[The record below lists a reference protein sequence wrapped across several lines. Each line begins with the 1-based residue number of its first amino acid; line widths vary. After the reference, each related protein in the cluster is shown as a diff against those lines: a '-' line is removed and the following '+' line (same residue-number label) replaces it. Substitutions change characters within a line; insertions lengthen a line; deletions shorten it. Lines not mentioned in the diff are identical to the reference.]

1 MSEFD
6 FSSLKQNSQDNSQ
19 NIVEQ
24 KKEFD
29 FSSLKNPNKN
39 ITENFE
45 NTVDVD
51 SNRQNEVEKIAKE
64 IGQDVDYV
72 NSNFEQIKKLKDTV
86 PTDKEL
92 DEIKK
97 DSPNTYDLMKNKE
110 DVAIIKDDYKNLSK
124 FEIVLKSLVAPKS
137 TLNPINSFL
146 PSNFLT
152 INEDSQ
158 RFGKT
163 VGRAF
168 AGGGIDLLSGLLRGT
183 ISVGARVPELVFSDN
198 KLIKYD
204 KEQGKLV
211 TINIKP
217 ENEFNLGGDEE
228 LKRYIQQEAT
238 NLRNKANVL
247 NEVIKEQTEKF
258 LKDTGL
264 AKTDKDGF
272 VYDLAQGF
280 SSLLASIGISAL
292 TGGVGASSLAFGLY
306 QFQNVYEEAKQKG
319 KDELNSLVAGITSGS
334 FEAGLESL
342 GLHMFL
348 EGLKVKKTFAKM
360 LKGFGVESIQEGSQ
374 QFFEE
379 LITNLFGIRQE
390 SISEILGTVGY
401 SALIGGLVGSSVS
414 LAHSGIE
421 KFSQRQQEN
430 KALEIVNKAVKLEQ
444 ADMVANNLK
453 AVGEVAKQVKTVTR
467 NPQKAEEFV
476 EKTVG
481 KDTQVF
487 VSANALNEVLN
498 QENEIKEKVLQ
509 QLGISNREQDVS
521 ASADSNIKIPLA
533 KWMIVAQG
541 IKLSNGTTLFDSML
555 NDTKL
560 DESGYTLKEKQD
572 AINEINR
579 IKTELEKDIE
589 KQNQVLE
596 TADKQ
601 TRQKVETFFNTILDE
616 AQPETMNDKKW
627 KSDKQNAIKLWTAQ
641 ALVNMQKRNINFD
654 EWYEQNKNL
663 RFVNELSEGRRNIK
677 NRAVEAVQNIK
688 DNNNEEINFYSIP
701 TEKFVA
707 EYEKLTNTKLNLDKK
722 GKIQF
727 HKDSIREAIRQGV
740 TIDEKI
746 LKDLDI
752 NPEYVDKRKFE
763 RSSNSATFN
772 QENGNRPRIAND
784 NETIESLV
792 LDQTKLV
799 PDKKELKGTSKVRNY
814 IFSRKDFDL
823 LGEVPVEGAGVTL
836 VFSKSNVRR
845 GAKTARSNYENRQ
858 FYVELKQAVK
868 RALHGGFVKTDEKE
882 KHSTV
887 LGQDVYFTS
896 ISFNGK
902 TYAVEIKVDVPKR
915 QFDNKYNYAGHRVKE
930 VNIKE
935 IKKSTGSINRDVL
948 SPHASSKVSIAQIKK
963 IFNNNFV
970 EFKNEKQ
977 LIKEQA
983 IANGTFLKA
992 PNGKQSNLKEDL
1004 WLTVRTDSF
1013 KNWFGNWENDPQNAS
1028 KVVDENG
1035 EPLVVYHGTSND
1047 FRVFNRKV
1055 NYFTDNKDVA
1065 NTYTGTK
1072 KIYEVFANIKNP
1084 ITINANKEKWSMID
1098 INNISIDGVDNIED
1112 FLKQNGASVWKE
1124 KGALR
1129 TTTADILSAIEDNFK
1144 NNDGVIIKD
1153 IYDEGGY
1160 SAAAKTN
1167 LGNDYVVFNSRQVK
1181 SINNRGS
1188 FDRNNPDIYYQAA
1201 YHGTPHRFDT
1211 FSTDKIGTG
1220 EGAQAHGW
1228 GLYFAG
1234 EKRVSERYRKGLAR
1248 NTLEVF
1254 ENGKLVDDDVR
1265 KFFRGYID
1273 LQKSGINKTVEEYI
1287 KEQIDLYKDWNK
1299 NDEKWLPV
1307 YQSIIDKL
1315 TANENTTINNIVLT
1329 EDEKSMFDLAIEDIE
1344 QNAMLDG
1351 EYEEYEKQKN
1361 THDTAVNVSEYI
1373 NSEFLEKTKQEIQE
1387 RNDLISKLEKID
1399 ANKITIDENKGQ
1411 LFQVEIPEN
1420 DVLLDEQKTFNEQ
1433 PKKVQQALKEIA
1445 KKELPQ
1451 DTEKNEK
1458 AILSYI
1464 EKYIQK
1470 TYLTNWTVNS
1480 DLRLSFWNIIDD
1492 LIRYGKEKTLDI
1504 TKRNIMPQYQ
1514 QRRIDFINSIKDIDE
1529 FVVSKSPIDFD
1540 NYNGKSLDGREIYE
1554 LIASRINGSSDSFKE
1569 ASLLLNKYGVKG
1581 ITYNGYRDGRAYVV
1595 FDDKAVK
1602 VLETYYQD
1610 NLFVD
1615 TKKATNKI
1623 IRGFITGDEI
1633 HVTGA
1638 SDISTYIH
1646 EMGHYWLRDLQNYVL
1661 SGQATDE
1668 VLKEW
1673 DTIKTWLNITDDTKH
1688 LTREQQE
1695 TYARGLETYMME
1707 GKAPS
1712 ISLRNIFRK
1721 ISNLMKYIYKRLTFE
1736 KVELSQDVHDYFDR
1750 LFATEQEI
1758 AENLASME
1766 TDFNKF
1772 MQKQN
1777 EKLKQEYEN
1786 VKQEAHQQAVEIL
1799 IEETMKEKT
1808 EKYEQDI
1815 ETKKQ
1820 EFYNNAKKEL
1830 EENKLYIATQKAV
1843 TDTKL
1848 SADELIKKHKENS
1861 FNQDEILALM
1871 SIVADNNLSS
1881 IDELI
1886 QNVEYFKEPQKVTDE
1901 IVNGLIQEYENKIND
1916 PEFIK
1921 ERAIEAVNNEKQIE
1935 LLALEREIL
1944 IYNFYKQ
1951 DINKETAYTRS
1962 RQYRELVK
1970 EQATSYL
1977 ESMPVS
1983 EAKRYYKYVQAQE
1996 RLNRQYA
2003 TALQKGDIQQAIQ
2016 LKEKIVLNSELIRQS
2031 LQLRKEFEKKSK
2043 NIESFCEKKFYQN
2056 DNLVQVFNILNRF
2069 NLEHKQQKGYPIQ
2082 SIPTLIEYQTAK
2094 NQYQNIDGQT
2104 ATCEM
2109 LNLPEYL
2116 LDEQNAVSNLDDLT
2130 ITQLRDV
2137 LTGLKQILHFDRLQ
2151 QEMTVNGKKV
2161 EFETIVTE
2169 LDKVARKN
2177 IDIKTQEKN
2186 SKEIN
2191 KSLGDGY
2198 VKILGVNVPNS
2209 IETIKQFLIDS
2220 IVSTGIKLDTLIH
2233 KLDGKDSYGNNKDV
2247 TFYNVFLEP
2256 AKRASDKENKM
2267 LKHIIEQYQN
2277 LIKLY
2282 NKKEWDNIINPA
2294 ENTKIYVS
2302 ELGNSF
2308 TKQELVCMLL
2318 NFGNESSR
2326 QRLLETPVFDYR
2338 GDRENWNEQT
2348 LTNVFQKYL
2357 DEKDYSFVQGVWSIL
2372 EELGQ
2377 TSFENHKELTGT
2389 YPQRVKEI
2397 PFTLYK
2403 GGKGFNFKG
2412 GYYPLKADPRF
2423 QQKVQDRNNA
2433 LAEPIQQSFLK
2444 RPSTDK
2450 GYTMTRTKA
2459 KYPIQLSFN
2468 VFHQGVADQVHDVC
2482 FRKLIYDQ
2490 NRLLS
2495 NPRLINT
2502 IKECVGKVGF
2512 EQFRNQVRVYG
2523 TRENFVG
2530 EREGF
2535 EKILNWF
2542 RMGVGSSMLAF
2553 KPGIIIQNLG
2563 NFFIYKNAIDNFGNV
2578 QVKKIW
2584 LKSLELNRHLVFN
2597 TQKGKAIKEFICS
2610 KSQMMT
2616 DRYDNFNYTMKECE
2630 QNMFEEKGRLA
2641 KLGNW
2646 LMVTSDN
2653 LSAVPAWIVAY
2664 EQGITEMG
2672 LTDKQASDRADLLIT
2687 RVVGSSRKMDQAQF
2701 TRSTNIV
2708 AKLFN
2713 PFASFMLNELNR
2725 WNTEFN
2731 VFVKEKDFSRFSG
2744 FVVTRAFFAVIS
2756 EILSGRLPDFDD
2768 DDDNLTSWFKFIV
2781 KDILG
2786 YGLSMIPYL
2795 RTFYNGIDDIVVG
2808 EKGFIGT
2815 KGQSSVLSNI
2825 NTGAVVPVN
2834 ETIKTFRD
2842 IVAGNIKEGQLQ
2854 SYTEKMIDAVLVD
2867 THQPLIFNDWLFNAY
2882 DVFVNGMIPEFSDI
2896 FKRRPKKKRK

>member
-6 FSSLKQNSQDNSQ
+6 FSSLKQNNQDKPQ
-19 NIVEQ
+19 NTVET

-51 SNRQNEVEKIAKE
+51 SNRQNEVAKIASE

-92 DEIKK
+92 NEIKET
-97 DSPNTYDLMKNKE
+97 PNTYDLMKNKE
-110 DVAIIKDDYKNLSK
+110 DVALIKDDYKNLSK
-124 FEIVLKSLVAPKS
+124 FEKVLKGLVSPKS
-137 TLNPINSFL
+137 KFNPINTLL
-146 PSNFLT
+146 PANFLAT
-152 INEDSQ
+152 NENTQ
-158 RFGKT
+158 KFAKT

-168 AGGGIDLLSGLLRGT
+168 VGGGIDLLSGLTRGT
-183 ISVGARVPELVFSDN
+183 ISVGARIPELVFSDRT
-198 KLIKYD
+198 ITKYD
-204 KEQGKLV
+204 KEQGKFV
-211 TINIKP
+211 NIPVKP
-217 ENEFNLGGDEE
+217 EYEFNLGKEDEE

-280 SSLLASIGISAL
+280 SSLLASIGITAL
-292 TGGVGASSLAFGLY
+292 SGGVGAGGLAFGLY

-342 GLHMFL
+342 GLHMFI
-348 EGLKVKKTFAKM
+348 EGLKVKKVWTKF

-379 LITNLFGIRQE
+379 LITNLFGIREE
-390 SISEILGTVGY
+390 SRAEILGTVGY

-421 KFSQRQQEN
+421 KFSQKQQEN
-430 KALEIVNKAVKLEQ
+430 RALEIVNKAVKLEQ
-444 ADMVANNLK
+444 TDMVANNLK

-467 NPQKAEEFV
+467 NPQMAEKFV

-481 KDTQVF
+481 KDTPVF

-509 QLGISNREQDVS
+509 QLGISNREQNVS
-521 ASADSNIKIPLA
+521 ADTDSNIKIPLA

-688 DNNNEEINFYSIP
+688 DNNNEETNFYAMP

-727 HKDSIREAIRQGV
+727 HKDSIREAIRQGATV
-740 TIDEKI
+740 DEKI

-763 RSSNSATFN
+763 DRNSNEQMLN
-772 QENGNRPRIAND
+772 HENEI
-784 NETIESLV
+784 
-792 LDQTKLV
+792 
-799 PDKKELKGTSKVRNY
+799 KEKIFKV
-814 IFSRKDFDL
+814 K
-823 LGEVPVEGAGVTL
+823 E
-836 VFSKSNVRR
+836 
-845 GAKTARSNYENRQ
+845 
-858 FYVELKQAVK
+858 
-868 RALHGGFVKTDEKE
+868 DEKDRFGKDVVKLLKDKRKKDDDTAYVGE
-882 KHSTV
+882 IPFLYKV
-887 LGQDVYFTS
+887 LGIEDGSVF
-896 ISFNGK
+896 IEKGNIKKDLGK
-902 TYAVEIKVDVPKR
+902 IKKYKNHNVD
-915 QFDNKYNYAGHRVKE
+915 
-930 VNIKE
+930 IKE
-935 IKKSTGSINRDVL
+935 IQNIPQLYTDPIIVMKSLTEKNALVAVLNATDKSGRQIVLAIHPNKYGVGLHAIPSAYGKDDILKLIGETDKANGIIYVENKSSSPASWLL
-948 SPHASSKVSIAQIKK
+948 SPISNLRS
-963 IFNNNFV
+963 NNNILQKSDIVKKYF
-970 EFKNEKQ
+970 EKER
-977 LIKEQA
+977 LE
-983 IANGTFLKA
+983 
-992 PNGKQSNLKEDL
+992 
-1004 WLTVRTDSF
+1004 
-1013 KNWFGNWENDPQNAS
+1013 
-1028 KVVDENG
+1028 
-1035 EPLVVYHGTSND
+1035 
-1047 FRVFNRKV
+1047 
-1055 NYFTDNKDVA
+1055 
-1065 NTYTGTK
+1065 
-1072 KIYEVFANIKNP
+1072 
-1084 ITINANKEKWSMID
+1084 
-1098 INNISIDGVDNIED
+1098 
-1112 FLKQNGASVWKE
+1112 
-1124 KGALR
+1124 
-1129 TTTADILSAIEDNFK
+1129 
-1144 NNDGVIIKD
+1144 
-1153 IYDEGGY
+1153 
-1160 SAAAKTN
+1160 
-1167 LGNDYVVFNSRQVK
+1167 
-1181 SINNRGS
+1181 
-1188 FDRNNPDIYYQAA
+1188 QAA

-1361 THDTAVNVSEYI
+1361 THDTAINVSEYI

-1420 DVLLDEQKTFNEQ
+1420 DVLLDEQKTFDEQ
-1433 PKKVQQALKEIA
+1433 PKKVQEALKEIA
-1445 KKELPQ
+1445 EKEL
-1451 DTEKNEK
+1451 EKDVQTDFLKGYEYETKYKEEHPETKDFN
-1458 AILSYI
+1458 LSVEI
-1464 EKYIQK
+1464 
-1470 TYLTNWTVNS
+1470 N
-1480 DLRLSFWNIIDD
+1480 RLARF
-1492 LIRYGKEKTLDI
+1492 GKERTIELI
-1504 TKRNIMPQYQ
+1504 KRYSYNEERQAK
-1514 QRRIDFINSIKDIDE
+1514 IDFINSIKNIDD
-1529 FVVSKSPIDFD
+1529 FIVSNKPIDFK
-1540 NYNGKSLDGREIYE
+1540 NYKGEDLTGKEIYDAITFN
-1554 LIASRINGSSDSFKE
+1554 LKGKDADRKE
-1569 ASLLLNKYGVKG
+1569 ASLLLNKYGIKG
-1581 ITYNGYRDGRAYVV
+1581 ITYDGRWDGKAYVV

-1623 IRGFITGDEI
+1623 VRGFIVGDEI
-1633 HVTGA
+1633 HVTPA

-1661 SGQATDE
+1661 NGQATDE

-1736 KVELSQDVHDYFDR
+1736 KVELSRDVHDYFDR

-1799 IEETMKEKT
+1799 VEETMKEKT
-1808 EKYEQDI
+1808 EKYKQDI

-1820 EFYNNAKKEL
+1820 EFYDNAKKEV
-1830 EENKLYIATQKAV
+1830 EENKLYIATQKAIK
-1843 TDTKL
+1843 DTKL
-1848 SADELIKKHKENS
+1848 SADKLIKKHKENS
-1861 FNQDEILALM
+1861 FSQDEIVSLM
-1871 SIVADNNLSS
+1871 NIVADNNLSS

-1886 QNVEYFKEPQKVTDE
+1886 QNVEYFKEPQKVIDE
-1901 IVNGLIQEYENKIND
+1901 IVNGLMQEYENKVND
-1916 PEFIK
+1916 PEFIR

-1935 LLALEREIL
+1935 LLALEREML

-1962 RQYRELVK
+1962 RQYKELVK
-1970 EQATSYL
+1970 EQVKNYL
-1977 ESMPVS
+1977 ESMPIN
-1983 EAKRYYKYVQAQE
+1983 EAKRYYKYVQAQQ
-1996 RLNRQYA
+1996 RLNRQFSS
-2003 TALQKGDIQQAIQ
+2003 ALQKGDIQQAIQ

-2031 LQLRKEFEKKSK
+2031 LQLGKEFEKKSK

-2082 SIPTLIEYQTAK
+2082 SVPTLLEYQTAK

-2116 LDEQNAVSNLDDLT
+2116 LNEENTATNLDDLT

-2137 LTGLKQILHFDRLQ
+2137 LTGLKQILHFDRMQ

-2161 EFETIVTE
+2161 EFETIVRE
-2169 LDKVARKN
+2169 LDEVARKN
-2177 IDIKTQEKN
+2177 IDLRTQEKN

-2191 KSLGDGY
+2191 KSLGAGWY
-2198 VKILGVNVPNS
+2198 HLWGKVRIPYNVRALRQGIYN
-2209 IETIKQFLIDS
+2209 LI
-2220 IVSTGIKLDTLIH
+2220 ISTGIKLDTLVH
-2233 KLDGKDSYGNNKDV
+2233 KLDGKDSYGNNKDI

-2277 LIKLY
+2277 LIKFY
-2282 NKKEWDNIINPA
+2282 DKNDWYKIIYPA
-2294 ENTKIYVS
+2294 ENTKIYVG

-2308 TKQELVCMLL
+2308 AKQELICMLL

-2338 GDRENWNEQT
+2338 GDRDNWNEQT
-2348 LTNVFQKYL
+2348 LMNVFQKYL
-2357 DEKDYSFVQGVWSIL
+2357 DEKDYSFVQGVWNIL

-2403 GGKGFNFKG
+2403 DGKGFNFKG
-2412 GYYPLKADPRF
+2412 GYYPLKCDKRYSA
-2423 QQKVQDRNNA
+2423 KVKDRDKT
-2433 LAEPIQQSFLK
+2433 LAEQLQEIAQTFFRL
-2444 RPSTDK
+2444 PSTDK
-2450 GYTMTRTKA
+2450 GYTMTRTNV
-2459 KYPIQLSFN
+2459 KYPISLEFA
-2468 VFHQGVADQVHDVC
+2468 VFHQAVANQVHDVC

-2495 NPRLINT
+2495 NPQLRVT
-2502 IKECVGKVGF
+2502 IEECLGREGY
-2512 EQFRNQVRVYG
+2512 EQFRSQVRVYG

-2563 NFFIYKNAIDNFGNV
+2563 NFFIYKNAIDNFGNA
-2578 QVKKIW
+2578 QVKKVW

-2664 EQGITEMG
+2664 EQGINELQ

-2701 TRSTNIV
+2701 TRSTNVV

-2731 VFVKEKDFSRFSG
+2731 VFVKEKDFARFAG

-2756 EILSGRLPDFDD
+2756 EVLSGRLPDFDD

-2795 RTFYNGIDDIVVG
+2795 RTFYNGIDDILVG

-2842 IVAGNIKEGQLQ
+2842 IIAGDIKEGQLQ
-2854 SYTEKMIDAVLVD
+2854 AYTEKMIDAVLVD
-2867 THQPLIFNDWLFNAY
+2867 IHQPLIFNDWLFNAY
-2882 DVFVNGMIPEFSDI
+2882 DVFVNGMTPEFGDI

>member
-6 FSSLKQNSQDNSQ
+6 FSSLKQNNQDKPQ
-19 NIVEQ
+19 NTVET

-51 SNRQNEVEKIAKE
+51 SNRQNEVAKIASE

-92 DEIKK
+92 NEIKET
-97 DSPNTYDLMKNKE
+97 PNTYDLMKNKE
-110 DVAIIKDDYKNLSK
+110 DVALIKDDYKNLSK
-124 FEIVLKSLVAPKS
+124 FEKVLKGLVSPKS
-137 TLNPINSFL
+137 KFNPINTLL
-146 PSNFLT
+146 PANFLAT
-152 INEDSQ
+152 NENTQ
-158 RFGKT
+158 KFAKT

-168 AGGGIDLLSGLLRGT
+168 VGGGIDLLSGLTRGT
-183 ISVGARVPELVFSDN
+183 ISVGARIPELVFSDRT
-198 KLIKYD
+198 ITKYD
-204 KEQGKLV
+204 KEQGKFV
-211 TINIKP
+211 NIPVKP
-217 ENEFNLGGDEE
+217 EYEFNLGKEDEE

-280 SSLLASIGISAL
+280 SSLLASIGITAL
-292 TGGVGASSLAFGLY
+292 SGGVGAGGLAFGLY

-342 GLHMFL
+342 GLHMFI
-348 EGLKVKKTFAKM
+348 EGLKVKKVWTKF

-379 LITNLFGIRQE
+379 LITNLFGIREE
-390 SISEILGTVGY
+390 SRAEILGTVGY

-421 KFSQRQQEN
+421 KFSQKQQEN
-430 KALEIVNKAVKLEQ
+430 RALEIVNKAVKLEQ
-444 ADMVANNLK
+444 TDMVANNLK

-467 NPQKAEEFV
+467 NPQMAEKFV

-481 KDTQVF
+481 KDTPVF
-487 VSANALNEVLN
+487 ISANALNEVLN

-509 QLGISNREQDVS
+509 QLGISNREQNVS
-521 ASADSNIKIPLA
+521 ADTDSNIKIPLA

-596 TADKQ
+596 TADKD

-654 EWYEQNKNL
+654 KWYEQNKNL

-688 DNNNEEINFYSIP
+688 DNNNEETNFYSMP

-727 HKDSIREAIRQGV
+727 HKDSIREAIRQGATV
-740 TIDEKI
+740 DEKI

-763 RSSNSATFN
+763 DRNSNEQMLN
-772 QENGNRPRIAND
+772 QEDEIRPRIAND
-784 NETIESLV
+784 NETIEPLT
-792 LDQTKLV
+792 LDQKKLV
-799 PDKKELKGTSKVRNY
+799 PNKKTLKGVAKVREY
-814 IFSRKDFDL
+814 ILSRKDFDL
-823 LGEVPVEGAGVTL
+823 LGEVPVDGAGTTL
-836 VFSKSNVRR
+836 VFSVSNIKR
-845 GAKTARSNYENRQ
+845 GAKVTRSNYANRQ

-868 RALHGGFVKTDEKE
+868 RALHGGFVETDGKE
-882 KHSTV
+882 KHSSV

-902 TYAVEIKVDVPKR
+902 TYAVEIKADVLKT
-915 QFDNKYNYAGHRVKE
+915 QYDEKYNYAGHRVKE

-935 IKKSTGSINRDVL
+935 IELNKEKTGSNQGLL
-948 SPHASSKVSIAQIKK
+948 SPIYASGNISIAQFKK
-963 IFNNNFV
+963 IFNNKFV
-970 EFKNEKQ
+970 EFKTEKQ
-977 LIKEQA
+977 LIKEKA
-983 IANGTFLKA
+983 IADGTFLKA
-992 PNGKQSNLKEDL
+992 PNGKQSNLSEDL
-1004 WLTVRTDSF
+1004 WLTVRRESF
-1013 KNWFGNWENDPQNAS
+1013 KNWFGDWENDPANAS

-1035 EPLVVYHGTSND
+1035 EPLVVYHGTDEIFNIFDKTKGRANMDIQGSFFSPYKIDAQGYGKNVYP
-1047 FRVFNRKV
+1047 VFL
-1055 NYFTDNKDVA
+1055 
-1065 NTYTGTK
+1065 
-1072 KIYEVFANIKNP
+1072 NIKNP
-1084 ITINANKEKWSMID
+1084 ANENVGYKTLNKYQ
-1098 INNISIDGVDNIED
+1098 G
-1112 FLKQNGASVWKE
+1112 QNGAGIK
-1124 KGALR
+1124 AR
-1129 TTTADILSAIEDNFK
+1129 EDLIK
-1144 NNDGVIIKD
+1144 QGYDGVNN
-1153 IYDEGGY
+1153 EN
-1160 SAAAKTN
+1160 TE
-1167 LGNDYVVFNSRQVK
+1167 YVVFDSKQIK

-1201 YHGTPHRFDT
+1201 YHGTPHKFDI

-1220 EGAQAHGW
+1220 EGHQAHGW

-1234 EKRVSERYRKGLAR
+1234 HREEADKYRKGLLPLLR
-1248 NTLEVF
+1248 LPEFVDNVF
-1254 ENGKLVDDDVR
+1254 SLGDKWYEKDEDDNKYYLHKNNKRTEINKKEFDKQKKKAKDIFDKDIQKR
-1265 KFFRGYID
+1265 IEEYK
-1273 LQKSGINKTVEEYI
+1273 KSG
-1287 KEQIDLYKDWNK
+1287 QLYKVD
-1299 NDEKWLPV
+1299 
-1307 YQSIIDKL
+1307 
-1315 TANENTTINNIVLT
+1315 
-1329 EDEKSMFDLAIEDIE
+1329 
-1344 QNAMLDG
+1344 
-1351 EYEEYEKQKN
+1351 
-1361 THDTAVNVSEYI
+1361 
-1373 NSEFLEKTKQEIQE
+1373 
-1387 RNDLISKLEKID
+1387 
-1399 ANKITIDENKGQ
+1399 
-1411 LFQVEIPEN
+1411 IPEN
-1420 DVLLDEQKTFNEQ
+1420 DVLLDEDKTFNEQ
-1433 PKKVQQALKEIA
+1433 PKKVQEALLKMDKEENLNLFSQYTEKDILN
-1445 KKELPQ
+1445 KIKELSKNKIDEKLTKKLIQ
-1451 DTEKNEK
+1451 DFVDGTPDYFENYDKFLTENLNNE
-1458 AILSYI
+1458 
-1464 EKYIQK
+1464 ED
-1470 TYLTNWTVNS
+1470 VNLI
-1480 DLRLSFWNIIDD
+1480 LRLTTSLHHNED
-1492 LIRYGKEKTLDI
+1492 LT
-1504 TKRNIMPQYQ
+1504 
-1514 QRRIDFINSIKDIDE
+1514 
-1529 FVVSKSPIDFD
+1529 
-1540 NYNGKSLDGREIYE
+1540 GREIYKE
-1554 LIASRINGSSDSFKE
+1554 ISDKEKNNGGWYGDKG

-1581 ITYNGYRDGRAYVV
+1581 ISYFSMQDGQAYVV

-1615 TKKATNKI
+1615 RKKATNKI
-1623 IRGFITGDEI
+1623 VRGFIVGDEI
-1633 HVTGA
+1633 HVTPA

-1736 KVELSQDVHDYFDR
+1736 KVELSRDVHDYFDR

-1799 IEETMKEKT
+1799 VEETMKEKT
-1808 EKYEQDI
+1808 EQYKQDI

-1820 EFYNNAKKEL
+1820 EFYNNAKKEV
-1830 EENKLYIATQKAV
+1830 EENKLYIATQKAIK
-1843 TDTKL
+1843 DTKL

-1861 FNQDEILALM
+1861 FNQDEIVSLM
-1871 SIVADNNLSS
+1871 NIVADNNLSS

-1886 QNVEYFKEPQKVTDE
+1886 QNVEYFKEPQKVIDE
-1901 IVNGLIQEYENKIND
+1901 IVNGLMQEYENKVND
-1916 PEFIK
+1916 PEFIR

-1935 LLALEREIL
+1935 LLALEREML

-1970 EQATSYL
+1970 EQVKNYL
-1977 ESMPVS
+1977 ESMPIS
-1983 EAKRYYKYVQAQE
+1983 EAKRYYKYVQAQQ
-1996 RLNRQYA
+1996 RLNRQFSS
-2003 TALQKGDIQQAIQ
+2003 ALQKGDMQQAIQ
-2016 LKEKIVLNSELIRQS
+2016 LQEKIVLNSELIRQS
-2031 LQLRKEFEKKSK
+2031 LQLGKEFEKKSK

-2082 SIPTLIEYQTAK
+2082 SVPTLLEYQTAK

-2116 LDEQNAVSNLDDLT
+2116 LNEENTATNLDDLT

-2137 LTGLKQILHFDRLQ
+2137 LTGLKQILHFDRMQ

-2161 EFETIVTE
+2161 EFETIVRE

-2177 IDIKTQEKN
+2177 IDLRTQEKN

-2191 KSLGDGY
+2191 KSLGDGWY
-2198 VKILGVNVPNS
+2198 RLWGKVRVPNNVRALRQG
-2209 IETIKQFLIDS
+2209 IYNLI
-2220 IVSTGIKLDTLIH
+2220 ISTGIKLDTLIH

-2282 NKKEWDNIINPA
+2282 DKNEWYDIIYPA

-2348 LTNVFQKYL
+2348 LRNVFQKYL
-2357 DEKDYSFVQGVWSIL
+2357 TEKDYSFVQGIWNIL
-2372 EELGQ
+2372 EELGK

-2403 GGKGFNFKG
+2403 DGKGFNFKG
-2412 GYYPLKADPRF
+2412 GYYPLKCDKRYSA
-2423 QQKVQDRNNA
+2423 KVKDRDKT
-2433 LAEPIQQSFLK
+2433 LAEQIQEIAQTFFRL
-2444 RPSTDK
+2444 PSTDK
-2450 GYTMTRTKA
+2450 GYTMTRINV
-2459 KYPIQLSFN
+2459 KYPISLEFA
-2468 VFHQGVADQVHDVC
+2468 VFHQAVANQVHDVC

-2495 NPRLINT
+2495 NPQLRVT
-2502 IKECVGKVGF
+2502 IEECLGREGY
-2512 EQFRNQVRVYG
+2512 EQFRSQVRVYG

-2530 EREGF
+2530 EREGS

-2563 NFFIYKNAIDNFGNV
+2563 NFFIYKNAIDNFGNA
-2578 QVKKIW
+2578 QVKKVW

-2664 EQGITEMG
+2664 EQGINEMG

-2701 TRSTNIV
+2701 TRSSNPI

-2731 VFVKEKDFSRFSG
+2731 VFVKEKDFARFAG

-2756 EILSGRLPDFDD
+2756 EVLSGRLPDFDD
-2768 DDDNLTSWFKFIV
+2768 DDDNLTSWFKFVV

-2795 RTFYNGIDDIVVG
+2795 RTFYNGFDDIVVG
-2808 EKGFIGT
+2808 KAGFKGA
-2815 KGQSSVLSNI
+2815 GQSSVLSNI
-2825 NTGAVVPVN
+2825 SNGAAVPVV
-2834 ETIKTFRD
+2834 ETYKTFRD
-2842 IVAGNIKEGQLQ
+2842 IVAGDIKEGQLQ
-2854 SYTEKMIDAVLVD
+2854 AYTEKMIDAVLVD
-2867 THQPLIFNDWLFNAY
+2867 THQPLIFNDWFFNAY
-2882 DVFVNGMIPEFSDI
+2882 DVFVNGMTPEFGDI

>member
-51 SNRQNEVEKIAKE
+51 SNRQNEVAKIASE

-92 DEIKK
+92 NEIKET
-97 DSPNTYDLMKNKE
+97 PNTYDLMKNKE
-110 DVAIIKDDYKNLSK
+110 DVALIKDDYKSLSK
-124 FEIVLKSLVAPKS
+124 FEIALKTLVAPKS

-152 INEDSQ
+152 MNEDSQ

-168 AGGGIDLLSGLLRGT
+168 AGGAIDLLSGLLRGT

-198 KLIKYD
+198 KLFKYD

-228 LKRYIQQEAT
+228 LKKYIQQEAT

-272 VYDLAQGF
+272 IYDLAQGF

-319 KDELNSLVAGITSGS
+319 KDELNSLVAGLTSGS
-334 FEAGLESL
+334 FEAGLEGL
-342 GLHMFL
+342 GLHMFI
-348 EGLKVKKTFAKM
+348 EGLKVKKVWTKL
-360 LKGFGVESIQEGSQ
+360 LKGFSVESVQEGSQ

-421 KFSQRQQEN
+421 KFSQKQQEN
-430 KALEIVNKAVKLEQ
+430 RALEIVNKAVKLEQ
-444 ADMVANNLK
+444 TDMVANNLK

-467 NPQKAEEFV
+467 NPQMAEKFV

-481 KDTQVF
+481 KDTPVF
-487 VSANALNEVLN
+487 ISANALNEVLN

-509 QLGISNREQDVS
+509 QLGISNREQNVS
-521 ASADSNIKIPLA
+521 ADTDSNIKIPLA

-596 TADKQ
+596 TADKE

-654 EWYEQNKNL
+654 KWYEQNKNL

-688 DNNNEEINFYSIP
+688 DNNNEETNFYSMP

-727 HKDSIREAIRQGV
+727 HKDSIREAIRQGATV
-740 TIDEKI
+740 DEKI

-763 RSSNSATFN
+763 DRNSNEQMLN
-772 QENGNRPRIAND
+772 QEDEIRPRIAND
-784 NETIESLV
+784 NETIEPLT
-792 LDQTKLV
+792 LDQKKLV
-799 PDKKELKGTSKVRNY
+799 PNKKTLKGVAKVREY
-814 IFSRKDFDL
+814 ILSRKDFDL
-823 LGEVPVEGAGVTL
+823 LGEVPVDGAGTTL
-836 VFSKSNVRR
+836 VFSVSNIKR
-845 GAKTARSNYENRQ
+845 GAKVTRSNYANRQ

-868 RALHGGFVKTDEKE
+868 RALHGGFVETDGKE
-882 KHSTV
+882 KHSSV

-902 TYAVEIKVDVPKR
+902 TYAVEIKADVLKT
-915 QFDNKYNYAGHRVKE
+915 QYDEKYNYAGHRVKE

-935 IKKSTGSINRDVL
+935 IELNKEKTGSNQGLL
-948 SPHASSKVSIAQIKK
+948 SPIYASGNISIAQFKK
-963 IFNNNFV
+963 IFNNKFV
-970 EFKNEKQ
+970 EFKTEKQ
-977 LIKEQA
+977 LIKEKA
-983 IANGTFLKA
+983 IADGTFLKA
-992 PNGKQSNLKEDL
+992 PNGKQSNLSENL
-1004 WLTVRTDSF
+1004 WLTVRRQSF
-1013 KNWFGNWENDPQNAS
+1013 KNWFGDWENDPQNAS

-1035 EPLVVYHGTSND
+1035 EPLVVYHGTPLSRKQKTKNTGWYTD
-1047 FRVFNRKV
+1047 ENGEEHYRRQEAPFNIFRGGAYNGLIFFSTDRTKAREIADYRSMHIQDDENGNEQWTEEGYVYDVFLNAKKPL
-1055 NYFTDNKDVA
+1055 NVA
-1065 NTYTGTK
+1065 NK
-1072 KIYEVFANIKNP
+1072 KV
-1084 ITINANKEKWSMID
+1084 INKILD
-1098 INNISIDGVDNIED
+1098 SIDNIEAYD
-1112 FLKQNGASVWKE
+1112 FYTNKLTKITKDEAIE
-1124 KGALR
+1124 
-1129 TTTADILSAIEDNFK
+1129 ILSGNNSWMVAETKQFLNAIKTQGYDALQAK
-1144 NNDGVIIKD
+1144 
-1153 IYDEGGY
+1153 DEGVEY
-1160 SAAAKTN
+1160 TA
-1167 LGNDYVVFNSRQVK
+1167 VFKPNQIK
-1181 SINNRGS
+1181 SINNRGT
-1188 FDRNNPDIYYQAA
+1188 FDTNNPDIYYQAA
-1201 YHGTPHRFDT
+1201 YHGTPHKFDI

-1220 EGAQAHGW
+1220 EGHQAHGW

-1234 EKRVSERYRKGLAR
+1234 HREEADKYRKGLLPLLR
-1248 NTLEVF
+1248 LPEFVDNVFSLEDKWYEKDEDDNKYYLH
-1254 ENGKLVDDDVR
+1254 ENNKRTEINKKEFDKQKKKAKDIFDKDIQKR
-1265 KFFRGYID
+1265 IEEYK
-1273 LQKSGINKTVEEYI
+1273 KSG
-1287 KEQIDLYKDWNK
+1287 QLYKVD
-1299 NDEKWLPV
+1299 
-1307 YQSIIDKL
+1307 
-1315 TANENTTINNIVLT
+1315 
-1329 EDEKSMFDLAIEDIE
+1329 
-1344 QNAMLDG
+1344 
-1351 EYEEYEKQKN
+1351 
-1361 THDTAVNVSEYI
+1361 
-1373 NSEFLEKTKQEIQE
+1373 
-1387 RNDLISKLEKID
+1387 
-1399 ANKITIDENKGQ
+1399 
-1411 LFQVEIPEN
+1411 IPEN
-1420 DVLLDEQKTFNEQ
+1420 DVLLDEDKTFNEQ
-1433 PKKVQQALKEIA
+1433 PKKVQEALLKMDKEENLNLFSQYTEKDILN
-1445 KKELPQ
+1445 KIKELSKNKIDEKLTKKLIQ
-1451 DTEKNEK
+1451 DFVDGTPDYFENYDKFLTENLNNE
-1458 AILSYI
+1458 
-1464 EKYIQK
+1464 ED
-1470 TYLTNWTVNS
+1470 VNLI
-1480 DLRLSFWNIIDD
+1480 LRLTTSLHHNED
-1492 LIRYGKEKTLDI
+1492 LT
-1504 TKRNIMPQYQ
+1504 
-1514 QRRIDFINSIKDIDE
+1514 
-1529 FVVSKSPIDFD
+1529 
-1540 NYNGKSLDGREIYE
+1540 GREIYKE
-1554 LIASRINGSSDSFKE
+1554 ISDKEKNNGGWYGDKG

-1581 ITYNGYRDGRAYVV
+1581 ISYFSMQDGQAYVV

-1615 TKKATNKI
+1615 RKKATNKI
-1623 IRGFITGDEI
+1623 VRGFIVGDEI
-1633 HVTGA
+1633 HVTPA

-1736 KVELSQDVHDYFDR
+1736 KVELSRDVHDYFDR

-1799 IEETMKEKT
+1799 VEETMKEKT
-1808 EKYEQDI
+1808 EKYKQDI

-1820 EFYNNAKKEL
+1820 EFYDNAKKEV
-1830 EENKLYIATQKAV
+1830 EENKLYIATQKAIK
-1843 TDTKL
+1843 DTKL

-1861 FNQDEILALM
+1861 FSQDEIVSLM
-1871 SIVADNNLSS
+1871 NIVADNNLSS

-1886 QNVEYFKEPQKVTDE
+1886 QNVEYFKEPQKVIDE
-1901 IVNGLIQEYENKIND
+1901 IVNGLMQEYENKVND
-1916 PEFIK
+1916 PEFIR

-1935 LLALEREIL
+1935 LLALEREML

-1970 EQATSYL
+1970 EQVKNYL
-1977 ESMPVS
+1977 ESMPIN
-1983 EAKRYYKYVQAQE
+1983 EAKRYYKYVQAQQ
-1996 RLNRQYA
+1996 RLNRQFSS
-2003 TALQKGDIQQAIQ
+2003 ALQKGDMQQAIQ
-2016 LKEKIVLNSELIRQS
+2016 LQEKIVLNSELIRQS
-2031 LQLRKEFEKKSK
+2031 LQLGKEFEKKSK

-2082 SIPTLIEYQTAK
+2082 SVPTLLEYQTAK

-2116 LDEQNAVSNLDDLT
+2116 LNEENTATNLDDLT

-2137 LTGLKQILHFDRLQ
+2137 LTGLKQILHFDRMQ

-2161 EFETIVTE
+2161 EFETIVRE

-2177 IDIKTQEKN
+2177 IDLRTQEKN

-2191 KSLGDGY
+2191 KSLGDGWY
-2198 VKILGVNVPNS
+2198 RLWGKVRVPKNVRALRQGIYN
-2209 IETIKQFLIDS
+2209 LI
-2220 IVSTGIKLDTLIH
+2220 ISTGIKLDTLVH

-2282 NKKEWDNIINPA
+2282 DKNEWYDIIYPA
-2294 ENTKIYVS
+2294 ENTKIYIS

-2338 GDRENWNEQT
+2338 GDRDNWNEQT
-2348 LTNVFQKYL
+2348 LMNVFQKYL
-2357 DEKDYSFVQGVWSIL
+2357 TEKDYSFVQGIWNIL
-2372 EELGQ
+2372 EELGK

-2403 GGKGFNFKG
+2403 DGKGFNFKG
-2412 GYYPLKADPRF
+2412 GYYPLKCDKRYSA
-2423 QQKVQDRNNA
+2423 KVKDRDKT
-2433 LAEPIQQSFLK
+2433 LAEQIQEIAQTFFRL
-2444 RPSTDK
+2444 PSTDK
-2450 GYTMTRTKA
+2450 GYTMTRTNV
-2459 KYPIQLSFN
+2459 KYPISLEFA
-2468 VFHQGVADQVHDVC
+2468 VFHQAVANQVHDVC

-2495 NPRLINT
+2495 NPQLRVT
-2502 IKECVGKVGF
+2502 IEECLGREGY
-2512 EQFRNQVRVYG
+2512 EQFRSQVRVYG

-2530 EREGF
+2530 EREGS

-2563 NFFIYKNAIDNFGNV
+2563 NFFIYKNAIDNFGNA

-2664 EQGITEMG
+2664 EQGINELQ

-2701 TRSTNIV
+2701 TRSSNPI

-2731 VFVKEKDFSRFSG
+2731 VFVKEKDFARFAG

-2756 EILSGRLPDFDD
+2756 EVLSGRLPDFDD
-2768 DDDNLTSWFKFIV
+2768 DDDNLTSWFKFVV

-2795 RTFYNGIDDIVVG
+2795 RTFYNGFDDIVVG
-2808 EKGFIGT
+2808 KAGFKGA
-2815 KGQSSVLSNI
+2815 GQSSVLSNI
-2825 NTGAVVPVN
+2825 SNGAVVPVV
-2834 ETIKTFRD
+2834 ETYKTFRD

-2854 SYTEKMIDAVLVD
+2854 AYTEKMIDAVLVD
-2867 THQPLIFNDWLFNAY
+2867 IHQPLIFNDWLFNTY
-2882 DVFVNGMIPEFSDI
+2882 DVFVNGMTPEFGDI

>member
-198 KLIKYD
+198 KLFKYD

-292 TGGVGASSLAFGLY
+292 TGGVGVSGLAFGLY

-342 GLHMFL
+342 GLHMFI
-348 EGLKVKKTFAKM
+348 EGLKVKKVWTKF

-421 KFSQRQQEN
+421 KFSQRQQET

-560 DESGYTLKEKQD
+560 DETGYTLKEKQD
-572 AINEINR
+572 AIDEINKIR
-579 IKTELEKDIE
+579 TELEKDIE

-707 EYEKLTNTKLNLDKK
+707 EYEKLTNIKLNLDKK

-727 HKDSIREAIRQGV
+727 HKDFVREAIRQGA
-740 TIDEKI
+740 TIDEKV

-752 NPEYVDKRKFE
+752 NPEYVDRRKFE
-763 RSSNSATFN
+763 SGNSNEQVFN
-772 QENGNRPRIAND
+772 QPMLSDID
-784 NETIESLV
+784 VNEEVNVVDLSGFKFNPNKPIKEQIQEKLDSIKEPLSDKSKKVLV
-792 LDQTKLV
+792 DIVTRRRKEHIKDGSQYVRLQK
-799 PDKKELKGTSKVRNY
+799 DKKAKKRHEKEVLNIDTLIQNSVLVEIAPNTKTNKKGKKNVESY
-814 IFSRKDFDL
+814 YYFY
-823 LGEVPVEGAGVTL
+823 VPVRFGNSIYT
-836 VFSKSNVRR
+836 
-845 GAKTARSNYENRQ
+845 
-858 FYVELKQAVK
+858 VK
-868 RALHGGFVKTDEKE
+868 LFAEQKKGEKE
-882 KHSTV
+882 INPNVVH
-887 LGQDVYFTS
+887 LYDV
-896 ISFNGK
+896 
-902 TYAVEIKVDVPKR
+902 VEIKKLGKLSRSYQLSHLPSTISITEMLS
-915 QFDNKYNYAGHRVKE
+915 GVKDYKGNLYLFE
-930 VNIKE
+930 EQKE
-935 IKKSTGSINRDVL
+935 
-948 SPHASSKVSIAQIKK
+948 QIK
-963 IFNNNFV
+963 
-970 EFKNEKQ
+970 Q
-977 LIKEQA
+977 QA

-992 PNGKQSNLKEDL
+992 PNGKQSNLSEDL
-1004 WLTVRTDSF
+1004 WLTVRTPNF
-1013 KNWFGNWENDPQNAS
+1013 KNWFGDWENDPQNAS

-1035 EPLVVYHGTSND
+1035 EPLIVYHGTSND

-1098 INNISIDGVDNIED
+1098 INNISIDGVDNIEA

-1201 YHGTPHRFDT
+1201 YHGTPHIFDI
-1211 FSTDKIGTG
+1211 FSTENIGTG
-1220 EGAQAHGW
+1220 EGNQAHGW
-1228 GLYFAG
+1228 GLYF
-1234 EKRVSERYRKGLAR
+1234 
-1248 NTLEVF
+1248 T
-1254 ENGKLVDDDVR
+1254 ENKDVADYY
-1265 KFFRGYID
+1265 KF
-1273 LQKSGINKTVEEYI
+1273 
-1287 KEQIDLYKDWNK
+1287 
-1299 NDEKWLPV
+1299 
-1307 YQSIIDKL
+1307 KL
-1315 TANENTTINNIVLT
+1315 TPKTAELFIDPKDFTINNREHYYT
-1329 EDEKSMFDLAIEDIE
+1329 KDGKFYKNNYDDTNEKEIDKTQYSKALRKAQELNKKAIEED
-1344 QNAMLDG
+1344 
-1351 EYEEYEKQKN
+1351 
-1361 THDTAVNVSEYI
+1361 
-1373 NSEFLEKTKQEIQE
+1373 
-1387 RNDLISKLEKID
+1387 
-1399 ANKITIDENKGQ
+1399 NKKGQ
-1411 LFQVEIPEN
+1411 LFKVDIPEK
-1420 DVLLDEQKTFNEQ
+1420 DVLLDEQKTLKQQ
-1433 PKKVQQALKEIA
+1433 PQKVQQKLKKLIDNFGNYNMKKNGNGEYEVYDGNELIDTYDDEAAAKQAVKENNIA
-1445 KKELPQ
+1445 SMTANIDQRSFDILYFRNNDLFNPTGKEKIQTAYYKFQGNP
-1451 DTEKNEK
+1451 EKYFNK
-1458 AILSYI
+1458 MWNNLTGKDIYNILSY
-1464 EKYIQK
+1464 
-1470 TYLTNWTVNS
+1470 L
-1480 DLRLSFWNIIDD
+1480 
-1492 LIRYGKEKTLDI
+1492 YGTDKK
-1504 TKRNIMPQYQ
+1504 
-1514 QRRIDFINSIKDIDE
+1514 
-1529 FVVSKSPIDFD
+1529 
-1540 NYNGKSLDGREIYE
+1540 
-1554 LIASRINGSSDSFKE
+1554 
-1569 ASLLLNKYGVKG
+1569 ASLKLNEAGIKG
-1581 ITYNGYRDGRAYVV
+1581 ITYDGRQDGRCYVI

-1799 IEETMKEKT
+1799 VEETMKEKT
-1808 EKYEQDI
+1808 EQYKQDI

-1886 QNVEYFKEPQKVTDE
+1886 QNVEYFKEPQKVIDE
-1901 IVNGLIQEYENKIND
+1901 IVNGLMQEYENKIND

-2116 LDEQNAVSNLDDLT
+2116 LDEQNTATNLDDLT
-2130 ITQLRDV
+2130 ITQVRDV

-2151 QEMTVNGKKV
+2151 QEMTVNGRKV

-2169 LDKVARKN
+2169 LDKVARKSVDLR
-2177 IDIKTQEKN
+2177 IQEKN

-2267 LKHIIEQYQN
+2267 LKNIIEQYQN

-2326 QRLLETPVFDYR
+2326 QRLLETPVFDYK

-2403 GGKGFNFKG
+2403 DGKGFNFKG

-2444 RPSTDK
+2444 KPSTDK

-2563 NFFIYKNAIDNFGNV
+2563 NFLIYKNAIDNFGNA

-2731 VFVKEKDFSRFSG
+2731 VFVKEKDFSRFAG

-2808 EKGFIGT
+2808 ERGFIGT

-2842 IVAGNIKEGQLQ
+2842 IVTGNIKEGQMQ
-2854 SYTEKMIDAVLVD
+2854 AYIEKMIDGVLVD

-2882 DVFVNGMIPEFSDI
+2882 DVFVNGMTPEFGDI